1 MTLRGIATSLLLVVV
16 ALYGMAGYTNIALGE
31 AGIKTQMLFEG
42 KGQTTALSTGTQWVD
57 PLKFDVEIISTKYKP
72 YDEGFITSGT
82 NDGQPVEV
90 HVTFQIG
97 LVWSE
102 VPALIEN
109 VGQDWYGQ
117 VFRPAAIKAIKDS
130 SAAVSSDQI
139 YTQDG
144 RKIVSDFIT
153 GTLVE
158 RFDGL
163 GIRFE
168 TNLQSVKF
176 LNKTFV
182 DTLQEKAAAA
192 QQEEIQSRY
201 ADAAEQKAI
210 KVEFDARGLKLARIQ
225 LAEAKAEELRL
236 DGEGL
241 RDRDIAAAEGIL
253 ALATAEAEGVR
264 LKRRALAG
272 AGGAEL
278 VSIAWAENLGPNIK
292 VYGVPTGAPGTSS
305 FMFDQAMRGV
315 TGNAAVAAAVAEDSG
330 QRYASN

>member
-1 MTLRGIATSLLLVVV
+1 MKARGIITAVMFV
-16 ALYGMAGYTNIALGE
+16 ASAVYGMAGYTNIALGE
-31 AGIKTQMLFEG
+31 AGIKTQMLFSG
-42 KGQTTALSTGTQWVD
+42 KGETTALSTGTQWVD
-57 PLKFDVEIISTKYKP
+57 PMKFDVETISTKYKP

-97 LVWSE
+97 LVGAQ
-102 VPALIEN
+102 VPELIEN

-130 SAAVSSDQI
+130 SAAVSSDEI
-139 YTQDG
+139 YTQAG
-144 RKIVSDFIT
+144 REIVSDFIT
-153 GTLVE
+153 ATLVE
-158 RFDGL
+158 RFSGL

-176 LNKTFV
+176 LNKAFV
-182 DTLQEKAAAA
+182 DTLEEKASAA

-201 ADAAEQKAI
+201 ADAAEQKAL
-210 KVEFDARGLKLARIQ
+210 KVEFDAEGLKLARIKA
-225 LAEAKAEELRL
+225 AEAKAEELRL

-241 RDRDIAAAEGIL
+241 RDRDVAAAEGIL
-253 ALATAEAEGVR
+253 ALAAAEAQGKKLMR
-264 LKRRALAG
+264 QALAG

-315 TGNAAVAAAVAEDSG
+315 TGNAAVAAAVGEKTA
-330 QRYASN
+330 QQYASN